1 MKILVR
7 GDSAYARENIMSWC
21 ESQTGVDFVFGLAQN
36 SRLLQLSQSTQYR
49 ASQEYSQKLQTVVEF
64 FETLFAPSSDLKE
77 QATALVDNSVWYSS
91 LDYKTLD
98 SWSRNRRVVSK
109 VEYGASGT
117 NTCFV
122 VTSLPTKLASRPT
135 TLYPKILSAR
145 GDGKSF

>member
-64 FETLFAPSSDLKE
+64 FETLFAHSSDLKE
-77 QATALVDNSVWYSS
+77 QVTALVDN
-91 LDYKTLD
+91 
-98 SWSRNRRVVSK
+98 
-109 VEYGASGT
+109 
-117 NTCFV
+117 
-122 VTSLPTKLASRPT
+122 
-135 TLYPKILSAR
+135 
-145 GDGKSF
+145 